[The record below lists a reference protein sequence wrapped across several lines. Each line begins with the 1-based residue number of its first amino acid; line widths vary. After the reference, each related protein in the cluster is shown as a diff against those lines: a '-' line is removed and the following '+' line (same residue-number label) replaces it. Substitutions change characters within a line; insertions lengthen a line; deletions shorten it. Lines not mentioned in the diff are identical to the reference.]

1 MKLVLVGI
9 TLLVATIAVGVGCGP
24 KEKYC
29 YEEMDTC
36 RAAAA
41 AVKQDA
47 ETPLDDGAVEAS
59 AGHCFNAAGVEIPCD
74 AG

>member
-29 YEEMDTC
+29 YAEMDTC
-36 RAAAA
+36 EHVKERDAAP
-41 AVKQDA
+41 VDDMDA
-47 ETPLDDGAVEAS
+47 QPEAS
-59 AGHCFNAAGVEIPCD
+59 AGHCFNASGAEIPCD